1 MDRHLVA
8 ENEKV
13 GTSDLLSRMMGKG
26 SKNIPKDDF
35 EAEIDFMGASLSF
48 SKNGGYASSLKR
60 YFPRVMKLLYETS
73 LNPNFLEEE
82 FQKEKDKT
90 IEGLRANEK
99 SVTSAARRVEN
110 LLSFGKKHPYGEFN
124 TEEGVRKLTLKD
136 IEEKYEELYH
146 AGNTYLIISGDV
158 VFEEVVA
165 LVELY
170 FSQWQPKKLSYSEL
184 NDPINAPTTTL
195 HFVEMPNAVQT
206 EIALL
211 NLASLSRQNPD
222 YFPIM
227 VANQVLGGGGEAR
240 LFLNL
245 REDKGYT
252 YGCLLYTSDAADE

>member
-1 MDRHLVA
+1 MPGPVSIDLHFCYDIYDGFIDGIEIENSDITKDHVDNDIQFADLDSDGIDEIIYVDTVA
-8 ENEKV
+8 NLYNRSKIVDIVYEA
-13 GTSDLLSRMMGKG
+13 SR
-26 SKNIPKDDF
+26 NIGIPLT
-35 EAEIDFMGASLSF
+35 A
-48 SKNGGYASSLKR
+48 GG
-60 YFPRVMKLLYETS
+60 
-73 LNPNFLEEE
+73 
-82 FQKEKDKT
+82 
-90 IEGLRANEK
+90 
-99 SVTSAARRVEN
+99 
-110 LLSFGKKHPYGEFN
+110 
-124 TEEGVRKLTLKD
+124 GVRTLKD
-136 IEEKYEELYH
+136 IEEKYRELYH
-146 AGNTYLIISGDV
+146 AGNTYMIISGDV

-252 YGCLLYTSDAADE
+252 YGAYSSFRTEHKTKSIFRAGSSVRNEVADSACLLYTSPSPRDLSPSRMPSSA